1 MNSTVVI
8 YLMILGLM
16 SPLCFS
22 RSAGYENVQG
32 QRHSLKMTDK
42 QSNEV
47 SQRLSVGLLVPYT
60 TFKVRDYSRAVSAA
74 IASLRRQ
81 DLSFLDVYQLRAKDI
96 STDMLKVNP
105 SPTGNDSK

>member
-1 MNSTVVI
+1 M
-8 YLMILGLM
+8 
-16 SPLCFS
+16 
-22 RSAGYENVQG
+22 
-32 QRHSLKMTDK
+32 
-42 QSNEV
+42 SNEQSDES

-81 DLSFLDVYQLRAKDI
+81 DLSFLNAYQLRAKDI

-105 SPTGNDSK
+105 SPTGSNLQ